1 MRIREDSWRFLHDFR
16 LRDAEL
22 SDGEIP
28 VLAAE
33 NQDIVPHNYYTV
45 SQRVPS
51 NLDTAVPGAAP
62 ALRYRIEPE
71 I

>member
-1 MRIREDSWRFLHDFR
+1 MHFR

-51 NLDTAVPGAAP
+51 NLDTAVPGAARRCGIV
-62 ALRYRIEPE
+62 LSLKFSWRRIFFL
-71 I
+71 

>member
-1 MRIREDSWRFLHDFR
+1 MISDSVMLNYQTEKFQFWQQK
-16 LRDAEL
+16 
-22 SDGEIP
+22 
-28 VLAAE
+28 

-62 ALRYRIEPE
+62 GAAVSY
-71 I
+71 

>member
-1 MRIREDSWRFLHDFR
+1 MGFLFCGTHC
-16 LRDAEL
+16 
-22 SDGEIP
+22 
-28 VLAAE
+28 
-33 NQDIVPHNYYTV
+33 TV

>member
-1 MRIREDSWRFLHDFR
+1 MISDSVMLNYQT
-16 LRDAEL
+16 EK
-22 SDGEIP
+22 
-28 VLAAE
+28 LAAE